1 MHFELA
7 NKEKKRISVKIP
19 LILLAI
25 WMAGSTGYWVCEV
38 KGLCESGSVLDKPS
52 STLIDK

>member
-19 LILLAI
+19 LILLAVWI
-25 WMAGSTGYWVCEV
+25 AGSTGYWVCEV

-52 STLIDK
+52 STIIDK